1 MFIVTTTYIY
11 VPIMYA
17 PNLVYVE
24 MFHAEIL
31 KVQGRDRKRSFVK
44 NRRKKRVEKILVI
57 YSHDAIAMRLFL
69 RTRRSK
75 QNDTV
80 SWRMRNYDNRLRA
93 IASGVSHV
101 LRNMSRGQRNF
112 SIRMRSGILLVEWSS
127 VELTNQDRE
136 IFAPFALIGQLNAIL
151 S

>member
-1 MFIVTTTYIY
+1 
-11 VPIMYA
+11 MYA

-24 MFHAEIL
+24 MCHAEIL

-101 LRNMSRGQRNF
+101 LRNMSRGQ
-112 SIRMRSGILLVEWSS
+112 
-127 VELTNQDRE
+127 
-136 IFAPFALIGQLNAIL
+136 
-151 S
+151 

>member
-1 MFIVTTTYIY
+1 
-11 VPIMYA
+11 MYA

-24 MFHAEIL
+24 MFHDEIL

-80 SWRMRNYDNRLRA
+80 SWRMRNCDNRLRA

-101 LRNMSRGQRNF
+101 LRNMSRGRDMSQRNF

-127 VELTNQDRE
+127 VKLTNQDRG
-136 IFAPFALIGQLNAIL
+136 IFAPFVLIGQLNAIL